1 MERAVVLNAATFVV
15 AIPSLGFLAVHYCA
29 EPLGSWWAL
38 NIGLAI
44 CIAWSGLLW
53 IVRT

>member
-15 AIPSLGFLAVHYCA
+15 AIPSLGFLAVHYCV

>member
-1 MERAVVLNAATFVV
+1 MLNAATFAVV
-15 AIPSLGFLAVHYCA
+15 IPSLGFRAVHYCA

-38 NIGLAI
+38 VIGLAI

-53 IVRT
+53 IARTQQA